1 MDNAFSEEGDKMST
15 GSLTTLAGALSD
27 VWRSRLLGQVGQA
40 NIKLIKM
47 GGEGIP
53 DESHIGFE
61 ELLVVIEGQMTLV
74 VDDKTFSLEAGDYYL
89 VPKEAVHRVLPGSH
103 GTLLLIDAE
112 PH

>member
-53 DESHIGFE
+53 DEFHTGFE

>member
-1 MDNAFSEEGDKMST
+1 MDNAFSEEGDMMST
-15 GSLTTLAGALSD
+15 GSLTALAGTLSD
-27 VWRSRLLGQVGQA
+27 PWRSRLLGQVGRA

-53 DESHIGFE
+53 NESHAGFE

-74 VDDKTFSLEAGDYYL
+74 VNETTFLLEAGDYYL
-89 VPKEAVHRVLPGSH
+89 VPKEAVHRVQPGSH

-112 PH
+112 QH

>member
-1 MDNAFSEEGDKMST
+1 
-15 GSLTTLAGALSD
+15 
-27 VWRSRLLGQVGQA
+27 
-40 NIKLIKM
+40 M

-53 DESHIGFE
+53 DEFHTGFE

-74 VDDKTFSLEAGDYYL
+74 MDDKTFLLEAGDYYL
-89 VPKEAVHRVLPGSH
+89 VPKEAVHGVLPGSH